1 MKRIEEIKERLSKVK
16 DVPWKRSKE
25 YSHDYYYQGY
35 SVESDGRTPQIAD
48 CIEEIENADLIA
60 NAPTDIHYLLSLIDR
75 YKKALEKYA
84 DMIVLDSEDHPH
96 DVGMVAREAL
106 EDHS

>member
-1 MKRIEEIKERLSKVK
+1 MERIEEIKERLSKVK
-16 DVPWKRSKE
+16 DVPWKRSEE
-25 YSHDYYYQGY
+25 YSSDYYYQGY
-35 SVESDGRTPQIAD
+35 SVDGGTTRIAD

-60 NAPTDIHYLLSLIDR
+60 NAPADIEYLLSLIDR
-75 YKKALEKYA
+75 YKEALEKYA

-96 DVGMVAREAL
+96 DVGMVARETL

>member
-16 DVPWKRSKE
+16 DVPWKRSEE
-25 YSHDYYYQGY
+25 YSSDYYYQGY
-35 SVESDGRTPQIAD
+35 SVDGGTSRIAD

-60 NAPTDIHYLLSLIDR
+60 NAPTDIEYLLSLIDR
-75 YKKALEKYA
+75 YKEALEKYA

-96 DVGMVAREAL
+96 DVGMVARETL